1 MRNKT
6 KIEFMTKY
14 RTILVLIFICIIASL
29 ISPVFFSLS
38 NFTNVIR
45 QTSIIAILASGM
57 TFVILT
63 GGIDLSVGAV
73 LAISG
78 AVGAGVMQ
86 STDSLLLSILSIMF
100 IGSILGLSNGLLI
113 TKFNMPP
120 FISSLAIMVIARGA
134 TLVYTNG
141 YPLAIKSSQFRFIGR
156 GSFMGIYI
164 PILIL
169 IIVYILSIYLLNNTK
184 FGRYVISTG
193 GNEEATRLSGINVNK
208 VKISVYTISGFLA
221 AIAGLILTARLSSAQ
236 PTAGTGL
243 ELDAIAAVI
252 LGGTSL
258 SGGLGTISGTL
269 IGSLILGVLNNILNL
284 ANVNPFY
291 QDIVKGLVIIIAV
304 ITDGKFK
311 AMSLKMM
318 NED

>member
-1 MRNKT
+1 MQNKT
-6 KIEFMTKY
+6 KIELITKY

-63 GGIDLSVGAV
+63 GGIDLSVGSV
-73 LAISG
+73 LALSG

-86 STDSLLLSILSIMF
+86 STNSLFLSILSILF
-100 IGSILGLSNGLLI
+100 LGSILGLSNGFLI
-113 TKFNMPP
+113 TKFDMPP

-141 YPLAIKSSQFRFIGR
+141 YPLPITNSQFRFIGR
-156 GSFMGIYI
+156 GSFFGVYI

-208 VKISVYTISGFLA
+208 IKMLVYMLSGFLA

-236 PTAGTGL
+236 PTAGSGL

-311 AMSLKMM
+311 TMSFKMM

>member
-1 MRNKT
+1 
-6 KIEFMTKY
+6 
-14 RTILVLIFICIIASL
+14 
-29 ISPVFFSLS
+29 
-38 NFTNVIR
+38 
-45 QTSIIAILASGM
+45 M

>member
-1 MRNKT
+1 
-6 KIEFMTKY
+6 
-14 RTILVLIFICIIASL
+14 
-29 ISPVFFSLS
+29 
-38 NFTNVIR
+38 
-45 QTSIIAILASGM
+45 
-57 TFVILT
+57 
-63 GGIDLSVGAV
+63 
-73 LAISG
+73 
-78 AVGAGVMQ
+78 
-86 STDSLLLSILSIMF
+86 
-100 IGSILGLSNGLLI
+100 
-113 TKFNMPP
+113 
-120 FISSLAIMVIARGA
+120 
-134 TLVYTNG
+134 
-141 YPLAIKSSQFRFIGR
+141 
-156 GSFMGIYI
+156 
-164 PILIL
+164 
-169 IIVYILSIYLLNNTK
+169 LSIYLLNNTK

>member
-1 MRNKT
+1 MQNKT
-6 KIEFMTKY
+6 KIELITKY

-63 GGIDLSVGAV
+63 GGIDLSVGSV
-73 LAISG
+73 LALSG

-86 STDSLLLSILSIMF
+86 STNSLFLSILSILF
-100 IGSILGLSNGLLI
+100 LGSILGLSNGFLI
-113 TKFNMPP
+113 TKFDMPP
-120 FISSLAIMVIARGA
+120 FISSLAIMVITRGA

-141 YPLAIKSSQFRFIGR
+141 YPLPITNSQFRFIGR
-156 GSFMGIYI
+156 GSFFGVYI

-208 VKISVYTISGFLA
+208 IKMLVYMLSGFLA

-236 PTAGTGL
+236 PTAGSGL

-311 AMSLKMM
+311 TMSFKMM